1 MGYFKLLNK
10 LFPASP
16 DAILKKATDAE
27 AAVARM
33 AHVNPIINDLSDI
46 AKYELNLSE
55 TNAVFINTNKGIID
69 INNVTAGPI
78 PDPSFDTNIV
88 ITLVNNPVLN
98 IANRDNIYLQL
109 TAYYNANG
117 DDEFV
122 PYVLPSGYLNGLNVK
137 VYNASPLPAGVDQ
150 GTGAFYL
157 YYEIKTL
164 A

>member
-27 AAVARM
+27 AAYARM
-33 AHVNPIINDLSDI
+33 AHVNVVINDLSDI
-46 AKYELNLSE
+46 AKYEVDLSSTYE
-55 TNAVFINTNKGIID
+55 VPINTNKGIID
-69 INNVTAGPI
+69 ITNLSLGPI
-78 PDPSFDTNIV
+78 PGPGFDSNLIIV
-88 ITLVNNPVLN
+88 LVNNPVLN
-98 IANRDNIYLQL
+98 IANRDNIYLQV
-109 TAYYNANG
+109 TAYYNPAV

-122 PYVLPSGYLNGLNVK
+122 PYVLASGFTNGLNIK
-137 VYNASPLPAGVDQ
+137 VYNASAFLAGPNQ
-150 GTGAFYL
+150 AEGAFYL

>member
-46 AKYELNLSE
+46 AKYDLDVDNTIYL
-55 TNAVFINTNKGIID
+55 AVNSNKGIID
-69 INNVTAGPI
+69 I
-78 PDPSFDTNIV
+78 TNIRLQPPAPGC
-88 ITLVNNPVLN
+88 IDYQTIILVNSPVLN
-98 IANRDNIYLQL
+98 IANRDNIYLQV
-109 TAYYNANG
+109 TAYYNASG
-117 DDEFV
+117 DDNFV
-122 PYVLPSGYLNGLNVK
+122 PYVLPSGFLDGLNIK
-137 VYNASPLPAGVDQ
+137 IYNASSVPAGVDQ

>member
-46 AKYELNLSE
+46 AKYDIVLGSSISELS
-55 TNAVFINTNKGIID
+55 INSNKGIID
-69 INNVTAGPI
+69 IQDLNGYV
-78 PDPSFDTNIV
+78 PDLAFNTNI
-88 ITLVNNPVLN
+88 ILILKNAPILN
-98 IANRDNIYLQL
+98 LANRENIYLQV

-117 DDEFV
+117 DDNFV
-122 PYVLPSGYLNGLNVK
+122 PYVLPSGYSDGLNIK
-137 VYNASPLPAGVDQ
+137 IYNASPAPAGVDQ